1 MSTINAIYDRHSV
14 RQYQNQPLSKEVIHA
29 LQSEI
34 DACNQE
40 SGLHIQLVM
49 NQKHLTALWHIT
61 ENLKV

>member
-34 DACNQE
+34 DACNQKADC
-40 SGLHIQLVM
+40 IF
-49 NQKHLTALWHIT
+49 NW
-61 ENLKV
+61 

>member
-1 MSTINAIYDRHSV
+1 MQSMIDMIV

-40 SGLHIQLVM
+40 RDCIF
-49 NQKHLTALWHIT
+49 NW
-61 ENLKV
+61 